1 MNNPLDFTGRAV
13 LITGGSAGIGRRLA
27 ERFLAAGAD
36 VMICS
41 RSVPESLPAHAG
53 RTAAHIVADVRD
65 AESVARLVEG
75 AVTQLGRLDVLINNA
90 GGSPY
95 ALAADASPRFLDKI
109 IQLNLTAPLLLA
121 QQANA
126 VMQEQKGGGV
136 ILNVTS
142 VSGTRPSPGTA
153 AYGAAKAGL
162 INLTATLAVEWAPRV
177 RVCAITAGLIATE
190 KAHMHYGSAAGIAA
204 AAGTVPLGRLG
215 VPDDVADASLFL
227 ASPLASYIS
236 GVDLTLHGGGS
247 SPAFLTAVQAAMRG
261 S

>member
-13 LITGGSAGIGRRLA
+13 LITGGSAGIGWRLA
-27 ERFLAAGAD
+27 ERFLAAGAE

-41 RSVPESLPAHAG
+41 RRPPASLPAHDG
-53 RTAAHIVADVRD
+53 RSARHMVADVRD
-65 AESVARLVEG
+65 SDSVVALVKA

-126 VMQEQKGGGV
+126 VMQGQEGGGV
-136 ILNVTS
+136 ILNITS

-177 RVCAITAGLIATE
+177 RVCAITAGLIETE
-190 KAHMHYGSAAGIAA
+190 KAHLHYGSEAGINA

-215 VPDDVADASLFL
+215 VPDDVADAALFL
-227 ASPLASYIS
+227 ASPMASYIS
-236 GVDLTLHGGGS
+236 GVDLTLHGGGA
-247 SPAFLTAVQAAMRG
+247 SPAFLTAVQAAMKG
-261 S
+261 A